1 MCDEASI
8 RACME
13 ELKVMADS
21 TGDNIHGDVFIQ
33 LRHYLAKHNPEL
45 LNEDDRQFKS
55 PRRGLG
61 TPSSEL
67 GYQHENVWKV
77 G

>member
-21 TGDNIHGDVFIQ
+21 SGDNFHGDVFIQ
-33 LRHYLAKHNPEL
+33 LRHYLAKHNPRVFK
-45 LNEDDRQFKS
+45 EDDRQFKS
-55 PRRGLG
+55 LIRDLGLV
-61 TPSSEL
+61 SRKSR
-67 GYQHENVWKV
+67 
-77 G
+77 